1 MYPDIMHMYLNDKY
15 HRSQFILNENNINDY
30 LIEQFSAFDESKV
43 VLLILLDSK
52 RSKRYCG
59 VIANSVF
66 STDDTSVRTI
76 TELAIQYGAVS
87 AILAHN
93 QVDGCSLPSQ
103 QVVKKTI
110 EIKREL
116 ELVNVYLIDY
126 FIVTIS
132 GCISLSECG
141 LI

>member
-1 MYPDIMHMYLNDKY
+1 M
-15 HRSQFILNENNINDY
+15 
-30 LIEQFSAFDESKV
+30 
-43 VLLILLDSK
+43 LLILLDSK
-52 RSKRYCG
+52 RSIRYCG